1 MTVASPP
8 SKPLVIYDGDCG
20 FCRYWIYRWKLMTS
34 EKVDYMPSQDAHV
47 PAEFPE
53 IPPVQFEL
61 SVQMVDTDGSV
72 SSGAEAVLRS
82 LAHGADR
89 RWPLRAYQSVPVFAK
104 CAERLYRLVAD
115 HRVLFW
121 RLTCLFGG
129 RNLEH

>member
-1 MTVASPP
+1 
-8 SKPLVIYDGDCG
+8 
-20 FCRYWIYRWKLMTS
+20 MTS

-104 CAERLYRLVAD
+104 CAERLYRLV
-115 HRVLFW
+115 L
-121 RLTCLFGG
+121 
-129 RNLEH
+129 